1 MSGHKAKASSF
12 LLLYSKLHV
21 KVQPAACL
29 QLPVLQCAC
38 SVPAVAAFACAAAV
52 AGGAAVAG
60 AACAAAVPLSEAGT
74 NAMTPG

>member
-12 LLLYSKLHV
+12 LLLYSKLQV
-21 KVQPAACL
+21 KVQPACS
-29 QLPVLQCAC
+29 CRCC
-38 SVPAVAAFACAAAV
+38 SVPAVAAFACAAV